1 LETAWRRGL
10 HALRPE
16 DKSHIEADDTR
27 RLMGSID
34 LDRAWQP
41 LDPYGNRWDFGIAY
55 QHSDIPDEFI
65 YWVETH
71 TASDH
76 EVDRVIR
83 KARWLLGWL
92 GGSGK
97 RLAQFKREIVWVS
110 SGATTFTLTAPKK
123 KQMAEAG
130 LLHRGSRLVIRNN
143 RGC

>member
-1 LETAWRRGL
+1 MEAAWRRGL
-10 HALRPE
+10 QALRPE
-16 DKSHIEADDTR
+16 DKPHIEADDTR
-27 RLMGSID
+27 RLKGSID

-55 QHSDIPDEFI
+55 QHSDMLDEFI

-83 KARWLLGWL
+83 KARWLLDWL
-92 GGSGK
+92 KGPGK
-97 RLAQFKREIVWVS
+97 RLAQFEREVVWVS

-123 KQMAEAG
+123 KRMAEAG
-130 LLHRGSRLVIRNN
+130 LLHRGLKLAIRNE
-143 RGC
+143 RGR